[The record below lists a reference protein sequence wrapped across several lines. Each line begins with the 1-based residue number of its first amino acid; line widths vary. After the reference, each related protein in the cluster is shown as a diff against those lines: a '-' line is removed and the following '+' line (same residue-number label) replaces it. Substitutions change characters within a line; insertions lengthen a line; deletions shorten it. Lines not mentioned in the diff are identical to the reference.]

1 MIFSH
6 GTNHSNKVQVEQSDH
21 NLWFYIM
28 GLSLI
33 EDLCSQMWPN
43 GAGCSDQ
50 DQGHN
55 GPHLDLQKIMQRR
68 NLWILLHE
76 HWRRKHIGLSMVS
89 RKL

>member
-1 MIFSH
+1 
-6 GTNHSNKVQVEQSDH
+6 
-21 NLWFYIM
+21 M

-68 NLWILLHE
+68 NLWILLH
-76 HWRRKHIGLSMVS
+76 
-89 RKL
+89 